1 MPVSVNAQ
9 AVITMNLFQQH
20 APVDTDR
27 ALREIPIIDF
37 GPFFAAPDNE
47 SDARHSLAAE
57 VRGACERVG
66 FFYLAGHGVA
76 QDLIEQTFDAAKRFH
91 ALPLA
96 EKLTLKLDEYN
107 VGYLPMNASTQR
119 HSTVHAATRPNE
131 NESFFVIHDR
141 DEDHPHVIAKKPL
154 RGRNHWPRDLPGFR
168 QQAMA
173 YFDTLNALGQKMLPV
188 FAAALGMPAD
198 HFTALFSDI
207 NHATLRMLHY
217 PPTSQQDNAF
227 GQGPHTDNSF
237 MTILA
242 RSEVPG
248 LGVRLPSGEWIR
260 PPIVPGTFL
269 VNLGN
274 LMRRMSNDRFLS
286 TPHGVIVD
294 GSSDRYSLA
303 YFHSP
308 NPYRTIEVLP
318 SCVDDA
324 HPPQYPP
331 ASYADLIMEFF
342 KANYAH
348 QKGHGATP
356 MPSRYD

>member
-1 MPVSVNAQ
+1 MTATLFRENAPADMDEALKQIPV
-9 AVITMNLFQQH
+9 
-20 APVDTDR
+20 
-27 ALREIPIIDF
+27 IDF
-37 GPFFAAPDNE
+37 GPYFSGEPD
-47 SDARHSLAAE
+47 ALTALAE
-57 VRGACERVG
+57 TVRTACETIG
-66 FFYLAGHGVA
+66 FFYIAGHGVSES
-76 QDLIEQTFDAAKRFH
+76 LIEKTFDASRRFH
-91 ALPLA
+91 ALPLEA
-96 EKLTLKLDEYN
+96 KLALRLDQYN

-119 HSTVHAATRPNE
+119 HSTVHEATRPNE

-141 DEDHPHVIAKKPL
+141 PLDHPDVVSGKPL
-154 RGRNHWPRDLPGFR
+154 RGRNYWPENLPGFR
-168 QQAMA
+168 TQAMQ

-188 FAAALGMPAD
+188 FAVALEMPPNAFD
-198 HFTALFSDI
+198 ALFSEI

-217 PPTSQQDNAF
+217 PPTSPSDNAF

-248 LGVRLPSGEWIR
+248 LGVRLPNDEWVT

-274 LMRRMSNDRFLS
+274 IMRRMSNNRFKS
-286 TPHGVIVD
+286 TPHGVVVE
-294 GSSDRYSLA
+294 GSQDRYSLA

-324 HPPQYPP
+324 HPPQYEP
-331 ASYADLIMEFF
+331 ALYADLIMEFF
-342 KANYAH
+342 RANYAH
-348 QKGHGATP
+348 QKGHDDAA
-356 MPSRYD
+356 MPNRYD